1 MKNKLFLFMMLGC
14 GIAFAPTAKAQVA
27 DTMSVPMGCFE
38 QWSTYPADTLMLLG
52 MPLPVNEEYILPDG
66 WSVPNYVVEET
77 ISFSGASIPLNLS
90 LPVGKVWK
98 DTVNAPEGFAGV
110 VAESFMFSDLL
121 TPTAYMLAS
130 AALDST
136 LTNMVLP
143 TILSNGQVNLDK
155 ILEFVDF
162 FTTGNTEDQSWLLD
176 ILDTADFNNY
186 ISGGFPVG
194 IFQPGRVIGYY
205 KYRYDHS
212 VGPRDNGLL
221 VAIGTKYDF
230 DNHRRMLVGAGSK
243 TLFEL
248 YDTTNYTPFEL
259 EYFPIGDYLPDGY
272 PFIPADTMVLL
283 AVSSAGTKGFIRG
296 SKLFLDSLQLVQLPG
311 PCGRIQD
318 LRIGY
323 HNSTMIELIWNNSA
337 TPDHWEVQYGRSG
350 FYLGHGTIDRV
361 DDSSHLVRN
370 LEPNTSYDFYVRG
383 LCGDSAYT
391 PWVFITATTDERIP
405 QSVLEVQDAS
415 ISLYPNPANGRCV
428 VDCGGVEVE
437 CLRLYTVDGRMIKE
451 QTVKND
457 KFELSLP
464 NAGLYI
470 VELQTRQGLV
480 HKRLVNK

>member
-1 MKNKLFLFMMLGC
+1 MKNKLFLLLTVVC
-14 GIAFAPTAKAQVA
+14 GIAFAPTTKAQVS

-38 QWSTYPADTLMLLG
+38 QWNSFPADTLTLLG
-52 MPLPVNEEYILPDG
+52 MSIPVNEGFTLPEG
-66 WSVPNYVVEET
+66 WSVPYYSVNET
-77 ISFSGASIPLNLS
+77 ISFSGATIPLNLK

-110 VAESFMFSDLL
+110 VAETFEFSDLL

-136 LTNMVLP
+136 LTSMVLP
-143 TILSNGQVNLDK
+143 TILCNGQVNLDK

-176 ILDTADFNNY
+176 IL
-186 ISGGFPVG
+186 
-194 IFQPGRVIGYY
+194 
-205 KYRYDHS
+205 
-212 VGPRDNGLL
+212 
-221 VAIGTKYDF
+221 
-230 DNHRRMLVGAGSK
+230 GAGSK

-259 EYFPIGDYLPDGY
+259 DYFPIGDYLPAGY

-283 AVSSAGTKGFIRG
+283 AVSSAGNKGFIQG

-311 PCGRIQD
+311 PCGRIEN
-318 LRIGY
+318 LHIGY
-323 HNSTMIELIWNNSA
+323 HDWSMVELIWNNTA
-337 TPDHWEVQYGRSG
+337 TPDQWEVQYGRSG
-350 FYLGHGTIDRV
+350 FTLGRGTIDRV
-361 DDSSHLVRN
+361 SDSSRLVRE

-391 PWVFITATTDERIP
+391 PWVFITATTKPRTP
-405 QSVLEVQDAS
+405 QGVAEVQETS
-415 ISLYPNPANGRCV
+415 IRLYPNPANGRCV

-437 CLRLYTVDGRMIKE
+437 CLRLYTVDGRLIKE
-451 QTVKND
+451 QTVKTD
-457 KFELSLP
+457 KLELSLP

-480 HKRLVNK
+480 HKRLVNE

>member
-1 MKNKLFLFMMLGC
+1 MKNKLFLLLTVVC
-14 GIAFAPTAKAQVA
+14 GIAFAPTTKAQVS

-38 QWSTYPADTLMLLG
+38 QWNSFPADTLTLLG
-52 MPLPVNEEYILPDG
+52 MPIPVNEGYTLPEG
-66 WSVPNYVVEET
+66 WSVPYYSVNET
-77 ISFSGASIPLNLS
+77 ISFSGATIPLNLK

-110 VAESFMFSDLL
+110 VAETFEFSDLL

-136 LTNMVLP
+136 LTSMVLP

-186 ISGGFPVG
+186 IAGGIPVG

-205 KYRYDHS
+205 KYRYDHT

-259 EYFPIGDYLPDGY
+259 DYFPIGDYLPAGY

-283 AVSSAGTKGFIRG
+283 AVSSAGNKGFIQG

-311 PCGRIQD
+311 PCGRIEN
-318 LRIGY
+318 LHIGY
-323 HNSTMIELIWNNSA
+323 HDWSMVELIWNNTA
-337 TPDHWEVQYGRSG
+337 TPDQWEVQYGRSG
-350 FYLGHGTIDRV
+350 FTLGRGTIDRV
-361 DDSSHLVRN
+361 SDSSRLVRE

-391 PWVFITATTDERIP
+391 PWVFITATTKPRTP
-405 QSVLEVQDAS
+405 QGVAEVQETS
-415 ISLYPNPANGRCV
+415 IRLYPNPANGRCM

-437 CLRLYTVDGRMIKE
+437 CLRLYTVDGRLIKE
-451 QTVKND
+451 QTVKTD
-457 KFELSLP
+457 KLELSLP

-480 HKRLVNK
+480 HKRLVNE